1 MGWRVSLGNKNFVKR
16 GTTLALAAALTLCPF
31 AENVALAGAPAAA
44 AAAGAISIASDPSGA
59 SVYVDGQFVG
69 ETPLDVRQI
78 APGDHRVR
86 VVKDGY
92 LENGRVVNIAAGKTG
107 TVAVRLTGKS
117 AKEAAR
123 QAGGGGVSTTN
134 EGSNKKKW
142 IIIGAAAGGGAIAA
156 YALTRTPTPSFSSQP
171 SANPTGG
178 LPGLTTI
185 TFTATASGGNGLS
198 YTWDFGDGTTGTGQS
213 QTHKYVTAGTF
224 TVKCTAKNDGGK
236 SADATTSVNI
246 RSFAGAWNLAV
257 TGAIAN
263 LNAVL
268 TLTQSGSSVGGTYS
282 DVFGAG
288 TVTSG
293 SVTQSGVTVAVTQPG
308 FAPFTFV
315 ATSGSSDGNTFTGTI
330 TNFFGAGT
338 APAFTAT
345 RR

>member
-1 MGWRVSLGNKNFVKR
+1 MGWRVSLGNKNVVKR
-16 GTTLALAAALTLCPF
+16 GTTLALTAALTLCPL
-31 AENVALAGAPAAA
+31 ADGVAIAGAPAAG
-44 AAAGAISIASDPSGA
+44 AAAGAISIASDPPGA

-69 ETPLDVRQI
+69 ETPLDVQQVT
-78 APGDHRVR
+78 AGDHRVR
-86 VVKDGY
+86 LVKDGY

-107 TVAVRLTGKS
+107 TVAVRLTGRS

-123 QAGGGGVSTTN
+123 QAGGGGVSTTS
-134 EGSNKKKW
+134 EGSSKKKW

-156 YALTRTPTPSFSSQP
+156 YALTRTPTPSFSAQP
-171 SANPTGG
+171 SASPTGG

-198 YTWDFGDGTTGTGQS
+198 YTWDFGDGTTGSGQS
-213 QTHKYVTAGTF
+213 PTHKYVTAGTF

-236 SADATTSVNI
+236 SVDATTSVNI
-246 RSFAGAWNLAV
+246 RSLAGTWGVAV

-282 DVFGAG
+282 DFFGPG
-288 TVTSG
+288 TVTAG
-293 SVTQSGVTVAVTQPG
+293 SATQSGVSIAVSQTG
-308 FAPFTFV
+308 FTPFTFV
-315 ATSGSSDGNTFTGTI
+315 ATTGSSDGNSFTGTI

>member
-1 MGWRVSLGNKNFVKR
+1 MGWTVSLGNKNFVKR

-31 AENVALAGAPAAA
+31 ADSVALAGAPGATAAV
-44 AAAGAISIASDPSGA
+44 GAISIASDPPGA

-78 APGDHRVR
+78 VAGDHRVR

-107 TVAVRLTGKS
+107 TVAVRLTGRS

-123 QAGGGGVSTTN
+123 QAGGGGVSTTS

-156 YALTRTPTPSFSSQP
+156 YALTRTPTPTFSSQP
-171 SANPTGG
+171 AANPTGG

-185 TFTATASGGNGLS
+185 TFSATASGGNGLA
-198 YTWDFGDGTTGTGQS
+198 YTWDFGDGSTGTGQS
-213 QTHKYVTAGTF
+213 PTHKYVTAGTF

-236 SADATTSVNI
+236 SVDGTTSVNI
-246 RSFAGAWNLAV
+246 RSLAGTWGVAV
-257 TGAIAN
+257 TGAVAN
-263 LNAVL
+263 LNAAL
-268 TLTQSGSSVGGTYS
+268 TLTQSGSSIGGTYS
-282 DVFGAG
+282 DSFGPG

-293 SVTQSGVTVAVTQPG
+293 SATQSGITIGVAQVG
-308 FAPFTFV
+308 FTPFTFV